1 MVRVGVN
8 VYFCGKR
15 VSLLSKNLKGSE
27 IPEMF
32 CGHWYKGQG
41 NPAFLIMAK
50 SILKGHRM
58 MCQVTHGLVFCLA
71 LGDLHQSSAS

>member
-27 IPEMF
+27 IPKML

-58 MCQVTHGLVFCLA
+58 MWMSGNTWPCILPGPWGLTPVL
-71 LGDLHQSSAS
+71 S